1 MGTERSTPYQHAV
14 EHNSKS
20 PPKGQ
25 FLVKYKYREPTNPQ
39 PQCTEETE
47 AILGRGSSACPPM
60 LTSCLVDAFPGIN
73 FVTTNLGDNPKI
85 HIFAN
90 SKISELDMALSG
102 EHHIVWFEISVN
114 DALARKGKRSPLVK
128 RSIATLPWERSKA
141 ERRGKKI
148 SKVRTTKSNLAV
160 HELEGKHNLC
170 SVEFC
175 FILWKMAL
183 LIQKNRLLH

>member
-1 MGTERSTPYQHAV
+1 M
-14 EHNSKS
+14 
-20 PPKGQ
+20 
-25 FLVKYKYREPTNPQ
+25 
-39 PQCTEETE
+39 
-47 AILGRGSSACPPM
+47 
-60 LTSCLVDAFPGIN
+60 D
-73 FVTTNLGDNPKI
+73 FVTTNLGDNPKV

-90 SKISELDMALSG
+90 SEISEFDMALSG

-114 DALARKGKRSPLVK
+114 DALARRDKRFTLRM
-128 RSIATLPWERSKA
+128 RSIATMPWETSKA

-175 FILWKMAL
+175 FIHWKMAL
-183 LIQKNRLLH
+183 LIKKNKLLH